1 MPNPLAGRV
10 WEELSLYESRDL
22 IDRFFKSRHDRDLSA
37 EKANE
42 ITSNLAQGREYFSSA
57 REAGELVRPL
67 LLYYGVLALSRGL
80 ILALEP
86 GTREASL
93 SSSHGL
99 VTLQWAQTLS
109 AGIKELGKLQMQ
121 FATGT
126 VSDLAR
132 ATKNRDWG
140 IYHGPTIPTWQV
152 FEEAGSEHVPN
163 GRSFLLQDV
172 LARIPNL
179 RDLYERT
186 FEEHA
191 HCYSGNVHQFI
202 TPPLQR
208 NLYVDGTALGLPAEE
223 RVRNDLKIPATIPM
237 AARTDHAFRDGRLHY
252 FIRDQPEPGNDFI
265 MHIPQMTLDGRGQG
279 FFVAPLFDDVRLS
292 TLSLL

>member
-208 NLYVDGTALGLPAEE
+208 NLYVDGTASAYQQRSGCGTISRSPQPFRWQRGLTMRFGTGGFIISLEIN
-223 RVRNDLKIPATIPM
+223 RNPETISSCIFL
-237 AARTDHAFRDGRLHY
+237 R
-252 FIRDQPEPGNDFI
+252 
-265 MHIPQMTLDGRGQG
+265 
-279 FFVAPLFDDVRLS
+279 
-292 TLSLL
+292 